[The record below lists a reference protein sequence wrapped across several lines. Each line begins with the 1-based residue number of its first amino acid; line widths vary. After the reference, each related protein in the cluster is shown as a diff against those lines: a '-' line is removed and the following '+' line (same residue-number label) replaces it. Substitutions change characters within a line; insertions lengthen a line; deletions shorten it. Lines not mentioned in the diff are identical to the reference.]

1 MLCPR
6 SCPPPALSPSTIR
19 TALKSSS
26 AAAWRYSKSE
36 LAMESPRVWIWERRE
51 KLLLIVTLVYAFLLS
66 LLAGYATTSL
76 KLVQTLLRVQ
86 WLGIQLPRARCL
98 R

>member
-1 MLCPR
+1 
-6 SCPPPALSPSTIR
+6 
-19 TALKSSS
+19 
-26 AAAWRYSKSE
+26 
-36 LAMESPRVWIWERRE
+36 MESPRVWIWERRE

-76 KLVQTLLRVQ
+76 KLVETLLRVQ
-86 WLGIQLPRARCL
+86 WLGIQLPRARCF